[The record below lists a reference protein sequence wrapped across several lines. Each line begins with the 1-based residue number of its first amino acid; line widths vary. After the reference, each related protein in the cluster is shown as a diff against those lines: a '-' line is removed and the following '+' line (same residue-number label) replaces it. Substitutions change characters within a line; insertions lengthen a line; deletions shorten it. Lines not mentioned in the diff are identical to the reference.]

1 MGRIDLHTH
10 TTASDG
16 SLSPTELVQLAR
28 QQGVSALAVTDH
40 DSVDALP
47 EAMAAGEQLGI
58 RIIPGIEISCTYHNT
73 ELHIL
78 GYFINP
84 AHPRLKPAL
93 AGYLVSREG
102 RNLKLIE
109 RLCDLGLYLTYE
121 EVKTYA
127 GAATIGRPHI
137 AQIMLKKGYV
147 NSVAAAFDLYL
158 ADDGPAYVA
167 RPLPTPQD
175 AISLI
180 RDIGGVPVL
189 AHPMYTRLKISTNA
203 LCEEL
208 QSYGLGGL
216 ETLHSSH
223 TIQQADRLRSIARE
237 HGLINTGG
245 SDFHGDSKPELIV
258 GSGYGNLK
266 VPADLLESL
275 EDAAKNS
282 SSSRP

>member
-1 MGRIDLHTH
+1 MARIDLHSH

-16 SLSPTELVQLAR
+16 SLSPTELVQLAK

-47 EAMAAGEQLGI
+47 EAMAAGKQLGI
-58 RIIPGIEISCTYHNT
+58 RIIPGIEISCTHLNT

-93 AGYLVSREG
+93 TDYLVSREG
-102 RNLKLIE
+102 RNMKLIQT
-109 RLCDLGLYLTYE
+109 LCDLGLDLTYE

-137 AQIMLKKGYV
+137 AQIMVKKGYM
-147 NSVAAAFDLYL
+147 NYVAAAFDLYL
-158 ADDGPAYVA
+158 ADGGPAYVE
-167 RPLPTPQD
+167 RPLPTARD

-180 RDIGGVPVL
+180 RDIGGVAVL
-189 AHPMYTRLKISTNA
+189 AHPMYSRLKISTNE

-208 QSYGLGGL
+208 KNSGLGGL

-223 TIQQADRLRSIARE
+223 TTQQADRFKSIARE
-237 HGLINTGG
+237 HGLLNTGG
-245 SDFHGDSKPELIV
+245 SDFHGDSKPDLLV

-266 VPADLLESL
+266 IPADLLESL
-275 EDAAKNS
+275 EDAAQNP
-282 SSSRP
+282 SSRD